1 MQTEAKFT
9 PETSAM
15 PADTILKITKADLG
29 ADNFYVGAT
38 DVSDFDGSIEIAAD
52 LGRVRFKAWVKAKF
66 SIRALAGSGIS
77 AGLGISAGDGISAG
91 SGISAGDG
99 ISAGSGISAGF
110 SVVAKWIEAR
120 LRIFAGLCAWR
131 EPTPEET
138 EVRAELRNCTVAFG
152 KHVAPTEVAE

>member
-1 MQTEAKFT
+1 
-9 PETSAM
+9 M

-91 SGISAGDG
+91 SGISAG
-99 ISAGSGISAGF
+99 F

>member
-1 MQTEAKFT
+1 
-9 PETSAM
+9 M

-52 LGRVRFKAWVKAKF
+52 LGRVRFKAGVKAKF

-77 AGLGISAGDGISAG
+77 AGW
-91 SGISAGDG
+91 
-99 ISAGSGISAGF
+99 GISAGF